1 MIRMCCTLQHFTAQP
16 SLFVTGRC
24 GSKQAFKHLSVNC
37 SVVRNMIYCWVNS
50 KSLRKRRDLLSFV
63 DDAAT
68 TADGVTAGDK

>member
-1 MIRMCCTLQHFTAQP
+1 
-16 SLFVTGRC
+16 
-24 GSKQAFKHLSVNC
+24 
-37 SVVRNMIYCWVNS
+37 MIYCWVNS